1 MRVTPSLLVAI
12 AAVGAANAAAV
23 GSYKSNANTV
33 QLKRSSVLETA
44 AANLAPVAA
53 VRRAE
58 LAASFVSLEQR
69 GGGTG
74 ASVENAPLDAL
85 LGIFGHLDNIIH
97 IGADALIDLLGTAKY
112 AIQTQLDILQVFL
125 NGWFLVAV
133 KAVKG
138 VEGLLKAII
147 SIHVEVS
154 VALIRLIQ
162 KLPCLI
168 DFVGAFIGQDI
179 AALINGAKLG
189 LGGLQATPAARSSSP
204 TARSTALRTFRASS
218 PLLAPRV
225 CSRPLCKSLAPPR
238 CSRASSTSLMFPPL
252 FPVSAPLASTPSSR
266 PSSRSTTWR
275 PSMALPALSLL
286 LSAFKPDRTHF
297 RVELVQM
304 VAVARWPCLPST

>member
-189 LGGLQATPAARSSSP
+189 LGGLQATPGCEKLVAYCTEYGFENVQSFLAAP
-204 TARSTALRTFRASS
+204 GAEG
-218 PLLAPRV
+218 LLKAAVQIPGSAQV
-225 CSRPLCKSLAPPR
+225 LESFKYITDVPAFVSGLSAVGIDP
-238 CSRASSTSLMFPPL
+238 F
-252 FPVSAPLASTPSSR
+252 VSA
-266 PSSRSTTWR
+266 
-275 PSMALPALSLL
+275 
-286 LSAFKPDRTHF
+286 
-297 RVELVQM
+297 VQQVNN
-304 VAVARWPCLPST
+304 VAAVNGAAGTVAATVGL